1 MARLLSPDDA
11 CVSVKVPSGR
21 SRGTQYDGTTIDVT
35 DRSHIGAL
43 RAAGY
48 TVAGTAGAPVVGGGF
63 TCAGCSFKSYFR
75 RCSRCGTES

>member
-21 SRGTQYDGTTIDVT
+21 SRGAQYDGTTIDVT
-35 DRSHIGAL
+35 DRSHIQAL
-43 RAAGY
+43 RQAGY
-48 TVAGTAGAPVVGGGF
+48 TVGAAAGVPVRGGGF
-63 TCAGCSFKSYFR
+63 TCGNCSFQSYFR